1 MGDAEASH
9 RCGLSRR
16 DVLRTIGLLGT
27 ALAAGPPLLA
37 ACSDDNATTEASTSA
52 GTGTAPGDVGARL
65 ATLLQIDPSTAGRGL
80 NFKLGAVLALSGT
93 GSFYGKTM
101 SRGID
106 LAVEHIKAAGGPTF
120 VVKYY
125 DHKSGD
131 AAAGHQAVTE
141 LGEAGYPAK
150 LASYADD
157 LGAMLA
163 GTAQYKIFTMD
174 GGGGAP
180 IYAQG
185 HQYYWGTRAI
195 TPDDVL
201 PGLFKWLGET
211 RPDKKSVGLTGW
223 DVGEPN
229 NSNLKATILTKISR
243 AGYKHNGLWEL
254 FPIGSQDFS
263 AVLPKLK
270 ANEPDILLFAGW
282 GQDPGSFLNQSQTA
296 GLTSAI
302 IGFEFTPD
310 GLNASKGAYD
320 KIGWTFAYDYFD
332 AEQPVS
338 PLAKLFV
345 DEFKRTYGDGP
356 DFYAANYYED
366 TLDLWELI
374 RRIIKSGGTVFDGP
388 ALDAALKSNPTLTSV
403 YGGDA
408 DTVGTYSLDPLTHS
422 VLRRPMGV
430 FEYRNGKV
438 TPKAFFNVA
447 GADYRSA

>member
-1 MGDAEASH
+1 MG
-9 RCGLSRR
+9 
-16 DVLRTIGLLGT
+16 VLGT
-27 ALAAGPPLLA
+27 VLIAGPPLVAACGDDRGPRAGAGSGTSSASADIGNQLA
-37 ACSDDNATTEASTSA
+37 A
-52 GTGTAPGDVGARL
+52 
-65 ATLLQIDPSTAGRGL
+65 LLHIDPSTAGRQL
-80 NFKLGAVLALSGT
+80 TFKVAAVLALSGT
-93 GSFYGKTM
+93 GSFYGRTM

-106 LAVEHIKAAGGPTF
+106 LAVEHIRAGGGPTF
-120 VVKYY
+120 SVTYY

-157 LGAMLA
+157 LGTMLA
-163 GTAQYKIFTMD
+163 GTAQYKIFTLD

-185 HQYYWGTRAI
+185 QPYFWGTRAI

-201 PGLFKWLGET
+201 PGLFKWLAAT
-211 RPDKKSVGLTGW
+211 RVDKKTVGLAGW

-229 NSNLKATILTKISR
+229 NSNLKTNILRKIAQ
-243 AGYKHNGLWEL
+243 AGYAHNGLWEL
-254 FPIGSQDFS
+254 FPIGTQDFS
-263 AVLPKLK
+263 AVLPRLK

-296 GLTSAI
+296 GLRAVI

-320 KIGWTFAYDYFD
+320 KLGWTFAYDYFD
-332 AEQPVS
+332 ADRPVS

-345 DEFKRTYGDGP
+345 AEFKKKFGDAP

-366 TLDLWELI
+366 TLNLWELI
-374 RRIIKSGGTVFDGP
+374 RRIIKGGGSVADGP
-388 ALDAALKSNPTLTSV
+388 ALDAALQSNLTLTSV

-408 DTVGTYSLDPLTHS
+408 DTVGTYALDPSTHS

-438 TPKAFFNVA
+438 TPKAFFDI
-447 GADYRSA
+447 GGDDYRAA